1 MSASL
6 HFLPVT
12 EEIIYSFSVYFV
24 IVQTWSVYD
33 SLDKK
38 VWLWIMSLP
47 VKESNSV
54 PDMDFFCYTFTFFV
68 RCGVIKNRATKVNS
82 KYFNGNFDHF
92 ICPVWSILFLYAPD
106 HQAWLFQKFIF
117 ELDASSYSFKIPFIL
132 LRHVISLG
140 KMVVSTANSTILIS
154 WSPPICVPLI
164 LLLWLMKLASTSV
177 FV

>member
-6 HFLPVT
+6 HFLPVP

-24 IVQTWSVYD
+24 IVQTWSIYH

-38 VWLWIMSLP
+38 VWLWNMSLP

-54 PDMDFFCYTFTFFV
+54 PDMDFFCYTFIFFV
-68 RCGVIKNRATKVNS
+68 RCGVIKVNS